1 MMYLLHAG
9 LLLAASFAYY
19 WLLLR
24 RETHFQLNRYILL
37 ACLAAS
43 LTLPLITVPAAWS
56 LRQQVTEMEVQE
68 PAVAEGAPSAE
79 LLLESTPVT
88 ERMDQVEVATQPME
102 TATEP
107 VSTTTITTATGSIRR
122 VTRSVDWWNIMWWV
136 YLAGLA
142 VFGAHFLIQVFYL
155 LIKVLRNPGFD
166 AGGFHL
172 VEIDE
177 DAAPYSFWNRVFL
190 NPNRYDPD
198 TFHQIVQHEA
208 VHVRQRHS
216 FDLLIAEALVV
227 VQWFNP
233 FAWWYRAAIEDN
245 LEFLTD
251 AEVLRQGEDPVDYQM
266 SLLKVAVPNLPL
278 GLTTSYNQKLL
289 EKRISMMKTKR
300 SSLRS
305 GWKYLSIIPLFLL
318 SMLQFNA
325 VAQSPAPPVPPA
337 PPAAPAPAPAPVV
350 TPVPAPVPVPA
361 PAPPSSTE
369 MVAPNG
375 VPAPPVPISPEMPP
389 VPAPAPVPTPTINP
403 TPAPAPTPVRPRI
416 ADVNAALNS
425 WTAEI
430 EGNEICIQFMSK
442 NRSNGNNWNWNS
454 QRCFAT
460 SEITGSLPRG
470 EAGSFS
476 IKRAAG
482 EMSMKGMFEGREGF
496 GTFSWTASPSFA
508 RELDQLGY
516 RGFDDQEMM
525 LLFMADVNQEYLT
538 YLDNQGYAGDKEAL
552 IEAAIFFKDLAD
564 IRGRV
569 DALRQRGYGKVPFK
583 KLVELQIHGVTE
595 EYINYMADAGFG
607 RLPLDELVR
616 AKIHGVKPGYLEGMA
631 KAGFTNLNFDQVL
644 EMSIHG
650 VNVEY
655 VNELNELGYKN
666 LSAQEVVAARIH
678 GVTTRRIADMKSA
691 GLVDLTL
698 DQAKQM
704 TIHGVDG
711 EYVQMLRDNGFTSLT
726 VDEIVGAKIHGVSQR
741 RLDGIMATGLEVT
754 SFEEIKS
761 ATIHGVDGEF
771 IGSLRKLGYTDL
783 GMQDFISARIHG
795 VTPRYAQAI
804 QDAGLKN
811 VTLKELVSMRIYGVT
826 DEFIRQRKD
835 RGSTAEDFIQMKIH
849 GR

>member
-1 MMYLLHAG
+1 MMYLIHAG

-24 RETHFQLNRYILL
+24 RETHFELNRYILL

-43 LTLPLITVPAAWS
+43 LTLPLVTVPAAWS
-56 LRQQVTEMEVQE
+56 LKNHIVSVEAETTTA
-68 PAVAEGAPSAE
+68 PAETSTAE
-79 LLLESTPVT
+79 LLAKSAAMAENPGQTDAPARA
-88 ERMDQVEVATQPME
+88 EPPAQRVEVAEEASISPIAAE
-102 TATEP
+102 R
-107 VSTTTITTATGSIRR
+107 ITRT
-122 VTRSVDWWNIMWWV
+122 VDWWNIVWWV
-136 YLAGLA
+136 YLAGFV
-142 VFGAHFLIQVFYL
+142 VFGAHFLIQAGYL
-155 LIKVLRNPGFD
+155 LVKVLRNPGFD

-216 FDLLIAEALVV
+216 LDLLIAEALVV

-233 FAWWYRAAIEDN
+233 FAWWYRAAIENN

-251 AEVLRQGEDPVDYQM
+251 AEVLRQGEDPIDYQM

-305 GWKYLSIIPLFLL
+305 GWKYLSILPLFLL

-337 PPAAPAPAPAPVV
+337 PTAAPVPAPAPVV
-350 TPVPAPVPVPA
+350 SVAPAPTVSPAETPNATPAPPVPVSPGVPTVPAPAPTPTLNVVPVPA
-361 PAPPSSTE
+361 PAP
-369 MVAPNG
+369 M
-375 VPAPPVPISPEMPP
+375 
-389 VPAPAPVPTPTINP
+389 
-403 TPAPAPTPVRPRI
+403 PVRPRI
-416 ADVNAALNS
+416 TDVNAALNS

-454 QRCFAT
+454 QRCFAM
-460 SEITGSLPRG
+460 SEISGGLPRG
-470 EAGSFS
+470 GEVGSFA
-476 IKRAAG
+476 IRRTAG
-482 EMSMKGMFEGREGF
+482 EMSMKGTFEGNEGF
-496 GTFSWTASPSFA
+496 GTFTWTASPTFS
-508 RELDQLGY
+508 RELDRLGY

-525 LLFMADVNQEYLT
+525 LLFMADVDQEYLT
-538 YLDNQGYAGDKEAL
+538 YLDNQGYGGDKEAL
-552 IEAAIFFKDLAD
+552 LEAAIFFKDLKD
-564 IRGRV
+564 IQGRV
-569 DALRQRGYGKVPFK
+569 AALRQRGYGQVPFN

-595 EYINYMADAGFG
+595 DYINYMADAGFG
-607 RLPLDELVR
+607 KLSLNDLVK

-631 KAGFTNLNFDQVL
+631 KAGFTGLNFDQVL

-650 VNVEY
+650 VDVDY

-678 GVTTRRIADMKSA
+678 GVSTRRIADMKSA
-691 GLVDLTL
+691 GLGDLTL

-711 EYVQMLRDNGFTSLT
+711 EYVQMLRKNGFTSLT

-741 RLDGIMATGLEVT
+741 RLDAIMATGLEVT
-754 SFEEIKS
+754 NFEDVKS

-771 IGSLRKLGYTDL
+771 IDGLRKLGYTDM

-795 VTPRYAQAI
+795 VTPRFAQSI
-804 QDAGLKN
+804 QEAGLKN
-811 VTLKELVSMRIYGVT
+811 VTAKELVKLRIHGVT
-826 DEFIRQRKD
+826 GEFIKNRKD
-835 RGSTAEDFIQMKIH
+835 KGSSAEDFIKMKIH